1 MSRSQ
6 MDMIHSRNSDLLY
19 HDHADHQY
27 FNIIISNNED
37 AIFKEAKITK
47 INNVPIVE
55 DTSGKVL
62 SLERISIPLDTIPL
76 WYAKPINE
84 NDPLSRLSYTIGL
97 EYNGFEVIKNFI
109 FFPNSD
115 TQTLYYWY
123 GYTYSEFFVSI
134 NETIKECFLELGT
147 LTTLPIDMKPPIFL
161 FNSTTQQISLV
172 AQKLYYDTKT
182 LLNPVKIWINND
194 TLNKIDGIALEFVDV
209 LNAKFSNNKYGYF
222 SVYDK
227 YDNNWSIDNTYYEM
241 KSDYNIL
248 SRFNCLRG
256 IQIKSN
262 LPVREEFIQ
271 TNYNDLLQQTTSDNI
286 LRDLVINYSE
296 FSSTGRTTIEYATN
310 DRIYIGLTN
319 HSKIQNIYIHIYWI
333 DETGR
338 SFPLYISS
346 GVVKLKFCVKRKDM
360 TF

>member
-1 MSRSQ
+1 

-76 WYAKPINE
+76 WYAKPLDE
-84 NDPLSRLSYTIGL
+84 NDASSRMKYTIGL
-97 EYNGFEVIKNFI
+97 EYGGVEVIKNLI
-109 FFPNSD
+109 FYPNSD
-115 TQTLYYWY
+115 TQTLFYWY
-123 GYTYSEFFVSI
+123 GYTYSEFFRCL
-134 NETIKECFLELGT
+134 NETVKECFNELGT
-147 LTTLPIDMKPPIFL
+147 LTALPIDMKPPLFL
-161 FNSTTQQISLV
+161 FNSSNQQFSLV
-172 AQKLYYDTKT
+172 AQKSYYDTKT
-182 LLNPVKIWINND
+182 LGNPVKIWINND

-209 LNAKFSNNKYGYF
+209 LNAKFTNNKYAYY

-227 YDNNWSIDNTYYEM
+227 YDNNWPVDNTFYEM
-241 KSDYNIL
+241 KTDYNIL
-248 SRFNCLRG
+248 SRFNTLRG

-286 LRDLVINYSE
+286 LRDLVVNYSE

-360 TF
+360 QF